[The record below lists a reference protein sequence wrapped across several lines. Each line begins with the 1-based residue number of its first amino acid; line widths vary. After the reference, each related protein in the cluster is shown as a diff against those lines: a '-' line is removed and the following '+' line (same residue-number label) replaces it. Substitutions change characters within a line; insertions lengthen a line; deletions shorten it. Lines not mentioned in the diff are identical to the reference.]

1 MRNRNAVAILII
13 GMGSLL
19 LGIGL
24 LVNVSPTMAAS
35 PLAVSAQSVAQG
47 STADHS
53 KFEMLQGPFATG
65 PEVTAACLT
74 CHTEAAQHIMQT
86 THWTWEQKVND
97 QQLGKN
103 NVVNNFC
110 IAVASNEPRCTSCHI
125 GYGYKDKTFD
135 FTKETNVDCLVCH
148 DTTGTYKKF
157 PAGAGHPTYEPRE
170 FPAGSGK
177 IWNPPDLAFVAQN
190 VGKTS
195 RATCGACHFSGGG
208 GDAVK
213 HGDLDTSLTE
223 PSRELDVHMAA
234 DGLNFTCATCHNAV
248 NHNIAGG
255 RYVMQA
261 KDTHGIDVP
270 GRDDQSRASCESC
283 HGLAPHTTDAK
294 LNDHVA
300 RVACETCHI
309 PAFARGNQAT
319 KMWWDWSAAG
329 KLNAE
334 SKPFKVKN
342 EEGYDIYDSQ
352 KGEFIW
358 ERNVVPEYVWFN
370 GEIDYTVV
378 GTKIDPT
385 QLVVINALKGS
396 ADDDKSRIWP
406 VKAFRARQPYDP
418 KTNLLIIPHLFPRSP
433 EDKDAFW
440 RTFDWAAASKS
451 GMATVNQPFSGEVA
465 FVESVMYWP
474 QTHMVT
480 PKEKALACEAC
491 HSTNGRLAALTD
503 FYMPG
508 RLQHE
513 GLNIFGTL
521 LVGIVLLG
529 VFGHGTLRLL
539 LRKSD
544 KNDKKS

>member
-1 MRNRNAVAILII
+1 MRNRNSPTLILIGVGFVLL
-13 GMGSLL
+13 GMGLL
-19 LGIGL
+19 L
-24 LVNVSPTMAAS
+24 NAS
-35 PLAVSAQSVAQG
+35 PAAAGAPMTPPVQGVAQG

-53 KFEMLQGPFATG
+53 KFEILKGPFATG
-65 PEVTAACLT
+65 PDVTAACLT
-74 CHTEAAQHIMQT
+74 CHTEAAQQIMRT
-86 THWTWEQKVND
+86 THWTWEQVVGD

-103 NVVNNFC
+103 NVINNFC
-110 IAVASNEPRCTSCHI
+110 VTIASNEPRCTSCHI
-125 GYGYKDKTFD
+125 GYGYKDRTFD

-157 PAGAGHPTYEPRE
+157 PTGAGHPTYEPRE

-213 HGDLDTSLTE
+213 HGDLDTSLLK
-223 PSRELDVHMAA
+223 PSRELDVHMGV
-234 DGLNFTCATCHNAV
+234 DGLNFTCATCHTAV
-248 NHNIAGG
+248 DHYIAGG

-261 KDTHGIDVP
+261 KDTRGIDVP

-294 LNDHVA
+294 LNDHVE

-309 PAFARGNQAT
+309 PAFARGDQAT

-329 KLNAE
+329 RLNE
-334 SKPFKVKN
+334 EGKPFKIKN

-352 KGEFIW
+352 KGEFTW
-358 ERNVVPEYVWFN
+358 ERNVIPEYVWFN
-370 GEIDYTVV
+370 GEIEYTVV
-378 GTKIDPT
+378 GSKVEDPN
-385 QLVVINALKGS
+385 QLLVINTLKGS
-396 ADDDKSRIWP
+396 ANDDRSRIWP

-418 KTNLLIIPHLFPRSP
+418 NTGLLIVPNLFPNSP
-433 EDKDAFW
+433 EDKEAFW
-440 RTFDWAAASKS
+440 RSFDWVAASRT
-451 GMATVNQPFSGEVA
+451 GMETVNLPFSGEVA

-474 QTHMVT
+474 QVHMVA
-480 PKEKALACEAC
+480 PKEKALECEAC
-491 HSTNGRLAALTD
+491 HSPNGRLAALTD

-513 GLNIFGTL
+513 GLNTFGTI
-521 LVGIVLLG
+521 LVGVVLLG
-529 VFGHGTLRLL
+529 VFGHGTLRLI
-539 LRKSD
+539 LRK
-544 KNDKKS
+544 NGKKS

>member
-1 MRNRNAVAILII
+1 MGNRNALVFLMV
-13 GMGSLL
+13 GMGCLL

-24 LVNVSPTMAAS
+24 LVSAS
-35 PLAVSAQSVAQG
+35 PAVAAAPANAPAQGVAQG
-47 STADHS
+47 ATADHS
-53 KFEMLQGPFATG
+53 KFEILKGPFATG

-74 CHTEAAQHIMQT
+74 CHTEAAKQVMQT
-86 THWTWEQKVND
+86 THWTWEQKVGD

-110 IAVASNEPRCTSCHI
+110 VAIASNEPRCTSCHV
-125 GYGYKDKTFD
+125 GYGYRDKTF
-135 FTKETNVDCLVCH
+135 FTSAKETNVDCLVCH

-157 PAGAGHPTYEPRE
+157 PPGAGHPAYEPRE

-177 IWNPPDLAFVAQN
+177 MWNPPDLALVAQN

-213 HGDLDTSLTE
+213 HGDLDTSLIK
-223 PSRELDVHMAA
+223 PSRELDVHMGV
-234 DGLNFTCATCHNAV
+234 DGLNFTCSTCHTAV
-248 NHNIAGG
+248 NHFIAGG

-261 KDTHGIDVP
+261 KDVHGIDVP

-283 HGLAPHTTDAK
+283 HGLAPHKTDAK
-294 LNDHVA
+294 LNDHVE

-329 KLNAE
+329 RLNAE
-334 SKPFKVKN
+334 GKPFKKKN
-342 EEGYDIYDSQ
+342 EEGYEVYDSQ
-352 KGEFIW
+352 KGEFTW
-358 ERNVVPEYVWFN
+358 ERNVIPEYVWFN
-370 GEIDYTVV
+370 GEIEYTVV
-378 GTKIDPT
+378 GSKVEDPNK
-385 QLVVINALKGS
+385 LVVINALKGS
-396 ADDDKSRIWP
+396 PDDGKSRIWP

-418 KTNLLIIPHLFPRSP
+418 KTGLLIVPNLFPNSP

-440 RTFDWAAASKS
+440 RSFDWVAASRT
-451 GMATVNQPFSGEVA
+451 GMETVNLPFSGEVA

-474 QTHMVT
+474 QTHMVA
-480 PKEKALACEAC
+480 PKEKALDCEAC
-491 HSTNGRLAALTD
+491 HSPNGRLAALTN

-513 GLNIFGTL
+513 GLNTFGTV
-521 LVGIVLLG
+521 LVGAVL
-529 VFGHGTLRLL
+529 VAVIGHGTLRLI
-539 LRKSD
+539 LRK
-544 KNDKKS
+544 NGKKS